1 MPPPP
6 AASPPSPAPR
16 PPTSPRAAGTPPAP
30 RTPQAPPAPRTPQAP
45 PAPGTQQAP
54 PPVASRPS
62 RVPGPPHQQPRTP
75 VEATPPQRADPPPLT
90 AAAALPPARPPHG
103 PVPARTT
110 PADHDRT
117 RQVAPATAVVP
128 PRPDAEPDDVGDES
142 TATPQAVAGDGLSRL
157 ALSKKRKKR
166 KLRLFARVSVALVS
180 VLALVGTGSVW
191 SYLRATEAG
200 FSQIAALDTESA
212 DIVDPIGQTGDETY
226 LIVGTDTRAGASG
239 QVGAGSVE
247 DAEGSRADV
256 AILVN
261 IPADR
266 SRVVAVSFPR
276 DLDVERPVCLAWD
289 SSTGEYSSEIHPAA
303 DGDKLNAVYALGGP
317 KCLVKTIQKIS
328 GLKIGHFIGIDF
340 AGFESMV
347 DEVGGVEVCTPTPL
361 VDGELGTIIDTA
373 GTHLLDGRQALDYVR
388 ARKVES
394 EINSD
399 YSRIN
404 RQQKFLSSLLR
415 SALSNKVLLD
425 PGKLNGLIGAFTRAT
440 FVENVNADSLVKLGR
455 SLQNVDAGAVTF
467 LTTPTA
473 GTTEW
478 GNEIPRLD
486 DIEAIFTAIIDDQP
500 LPGEKRD
507 PVAEADPD
515 APPEMAP
522 SLSAVDPSWVSVQ
535 VSNASDV
542 SGLAAST
549 ADELAM
555 YGFPIYSTGN
565 YTGTSTHTVVRFAP
579 GMEAEAMT
587 VASAFPGAVLQ
598 RASDSSI
605 GNVVEVVLGYGYDGV
620 VVSPTPPGSPL
631 VPVAIEEADAEG
643 AVQLPADLTVTNA
656 AADPC
661 S

>member
-1 MPPPP
+1 MNKVDREKNSPPSTPSSPSTPPPTASPPPSVSRPP
-6 AASPPSPAPR
+6 AAPR
-16 PPTSPRAAGTPPAP
+16 VPDTPPAF
-30 RTPQAPPAPRTPQAP
+30 RTPQAPSPPPQVSQPPRPPQPRKPTEVSGPPPQAP
-45 PAPGTQQAP
+45 PQ
-54 PPVASRPS
+54 RPS
-62 RVPGPPHQQPRTP
+62 S
-75 VEATPPQRADPPPLT
+75 PPLT
-90 AAAALPPARPPHG
+90 AASALPPAHPPAPPPQG
-103 PVPARTT
+103 RVPTRATPAPAADPAR
-110 PADHDRT
+110 
-117 RQVAPATAVVP
+117 
-128 PRPDAEPDDVGDES
+128 PDTESEHVDDES
-142 TATPQAVAGDGLSRL
+142 TATPQAVGSDGLSRL
-157 ALSKKRKKR
+157 ALSKRRKQR
-166 KLRLFARVSVALVS
+166 KLRLAARVAVSLVS

-200 FSQIAALDTESA
+200 FSQIAALDTESD

-239 QVGAGSVE
+239 EVGAGSID

-289 SSTGEYSSEIHPAA
+289 SETGDYSSEVYPAA
-303 DGDKLNAVYALGGP
+303 EGDKLNAVYALGGP
-317 KCLVKTIQKIS
+317 KCLVKTIQKMS
-328 GLKIGHFIGIDF
+328 GLKIGHFVGIDF

-361 VDGELGTIIDTA
+361 VDGELGTIIDAA
-373 GTHLLDGRQALDYVR
+373 GTHLLDGRRALDYVR
-388 ARKVES
+388 ARKIES

-500 LPGEKRD
+500 LPGEKRET
-507 PVAEADPD
+507 PAEADPAAD
-515 APPEMAP
+515 PVVAP
-522 SLSAVDPSWVSVQ
+522 SLPALDPSWVSVR
-535 VSNASDV
+535 VSNASGV
-542 SGLAAST
+542 SGLAAGT
-549 ADELAM
+549 AEELAA
-555 YGFPIYSTGN
+555 YGFPIYDVGN
-565 YTGTSTHTVVRFAP
+565 YTGISSQTVVRFAP

-598 RASDSSI
+598 RAADSSL
-605 GNVVEVVLGYGYDGV
+605 GNVVEVVLGPEFDGTLAY
-620 VVSPTPPGSPL
+620 PTPAGSPL
-631 VPVAIEEADAEG
+631 GTVTIEEAHDEG
-643 AVQLPADLTVTNA
+643 AAQLPDDLAVTNA
-656 AADPC
+656 GADPC

>member
-1 MPPPP
+1 MP
-6 AASPPSPAPR
+6 A
-16 PPTSPRAAGTPPAP
+16 
-30 RTPQAPPAPRTPQAP
+30 
-45 PAPGTQQAP
+45 
-54 PPVASRPS
+54 V
-62 RVPGPPHQQPRTP
+62 
-75 VEATPPQRADPPPLT
+75 DD
-90 AAAALPPARPPHG
+90 PARPD
-103 PVPARTT
+103 T
-110 PADHDRT
+110 
-117 RQVAPATAVVP
+117 
-128 PRPDAEPDDVGDES
+128 EPDNVDDEP
-142 TATPQAVAGDGLSRL
+142 TAIPQAVGSDGLSRL
-157 ALSKKRKKR
+157 ALSKKRKQR
-166 KLRLFARVSVALVS
+166 KLRLAARVAVSLVS

-200 FSQIAALDTESA
+200 FSQIAALDTESD

-239 QVGAGSVE
+239 EVGAGSVE
-247 DAEGSRADV
+247 DAEGARADV

-289 SSTGEYSSEIHPAA
+289 SETGDYSSEIYPAA
-303 DGDKLNAVYALGGP
+303 EGDKLNAVYALGGP
-317 KCLVKTIQKIS
+317 KCLVKTIQKMS
-328 GLKIGHFIGIDF
+328 GLKIGHFVGIDF

-361 VDGELGTIIDTA
+361 VDGELGTIIDIA
-373 GTHLLDGRQALDYVR
+373 GTHLLDGRRALDYVR

-467 LTTPTA
+467 LTVPTA

-500 LPGEKRD
+500 LPGERRETPD
-507 PVAEADPD
+507 EADPAAD
-515 APPEMAP
+515 PVVSP
-522 SLSAVDPSWVSVQ
+522 SLPALDPSWVSVQ
-535 VSNASDV
+535 VSNASGV
-542 SGLAAST
+542 SGLAAGTS
-549 ADELAM
+549 DELAS
-555 YGFPIYSTGN
+555 YGFPIYDVGN
-565 YTGTSTHTVVRFAP
+565 YTGISSQTVVRFAP

-598 RASDSSI
+598 RASDSSL
-605 GNVVEVVLGYGYDGV
+605 GNVVEVVLGPEFDGALTY
-620 VVSPTPPGSPL
+620 PTPAGSPL
-631 VPVAIEEADAEG
+631 GPVTIEEAHDEG
-643 AVQLPADLTVTNA
+643 AVQLPDDLTVTNA
-656 AADPC
+656 GADPC

>member
-1 MPPPP
+1 VSLPPAQPPAVPPRDRVPTRATPADNALTRSVAPAP
-6 AASPPSPAPR
+6 AASPP
-16 PPTSPRAAGTPPAP
+16 PPDTGPDDLDDD
-30 RTPQAPPAPRTPQAP
+30 
-45 PAPGTQQAP
+45 
-54 PPVASRPS
+54 VAS
-62 RVPGPPHQQPRTP
+62 
-75 VEATPPQRADPPPLT
+75 
-90 AAAALPPARPPHG
+90 
-103 PVPARTT
+103 
-110 PADHDRT
+110 
-117 RQVAPATAVVP
+117 
-128 PRPDAEPDDVGDES
+128 ES
-142 TATPQAVAGDGLSRL
+142 TATPQAVGSNGLSRL
-157 ALSKKRKKR
+157 SLSKKRKQK
-166 KLRLFARVSVALVS
+166 KLRLAARVTVSLVS
-180 VLALVGTGSVW
+180 VLALLGTGSVW

-200 FSQIAALDTESA
+200 FSQIAALDTESE

-226 LIVGTDTRAGASG
+226 LIVGTDSRAGASG
-239 QVGAGSVE
+239 EVGAGGIE

-289 SSTGEYSSEIHPAA
+289 SATGDYSSEVYPAA

-317 KCLVKTIQKIS
+317 KCLVKTIQKMS
-328 GLKIGHFIGIDF
+328 GLKIGHFVGIDF

-347 DEVGGVEVCTPTPL
+347 DEVGGVQVCTPTPL

-373 GTHLLDGRQALDYVR
+373 GTHLLDGRRALDYVR

-425 PGKLNGLIGAFTRAT
+425 PGKLNGLISAFTRAT

-467 LTTPTA
+467 LTVPTA
-473 GTTEW
+473 GTTDW

-507 PVAEADPD
+507 APPAEA
-515 APPEMAP
+515 AAAAAEPPVMAP
-522 SLSAVDPSWVSVQ
+522 SLSAVDPSWVPVQ
-535 VSNASDV
+535 VSNASDT
-542 SGLAAST
+542 SGLAAGV
-549 ADELAM
+549 ADELAA
-555 YGFPIYSTGN
+555 YGFSIYDTGN

-587 VASAFPGAVLQ
+587 VASAFPGTVLQ
-598 RASDSSI
+598 RAADSAL
-605 GNVVEVVLGYGYDGV
+605 GNVVEVVLGADYNGV
-620 VVSPTPPGSPL
+620 VASPTPPGSPL
-631 VPVAIEEADAEG
+631 EPVAIEEAHDEG

-656 AADPC
+656 GADPC